1 MPIRTGRSFRVCGT
15 ASRIR
20 GKHDRV
26 SQRGAFELGTDGPTV
41 ILTGLDG
48 SRTSLRAGAY
58 AAGLARRSGAR
69 LVVAHVSGR
78 FPFAG
83 LAGMAAGA
91 AVAIADA
98 ERSLADELRTQ
109 AEQGAAHAGVTME
122 FVVAAGDPFTELTRI
137 AEQVRA
143 ELVVVGASE
152 SAGHRLVGSLASRLV
167 RAARWPVTVVP

>member
-1 MPIRTGRSFRVCGT
+1 M
-15 ASRIR
+15 
-20 GKHDRV
+20 

-41 ILTGLDG
+41 ILTGVDG
-48 SRTSLRAGAY
+48 SRTSWRAGAY

-69 LVVAHVSGR
+69 LVVAHVSGHV
-78 FPFAG
+78 PFAG

-91 AVAIADA
+91 AVTIADA

-122 FVVAAGDPFTELTRI
+122 FVVAAGDPFIELTRI

>member
-1 MPIRTGRSFRVCGT
+1 
-15 ASRIR
+15 
-20 GKHDRV
+20 
-26 SQRGAFELGTDGPTV
+26 
-41 ILTGLDG
+41 
-48 SRTSLRAGAY
+48 
-58 AAGLARRSGAR
+58 
-69 LVVAHVSGR
+69 VVAHVSGR